1 MKMRNPFKGKIRKSF
16 LERNQLIIGIIGVLF
31 ILGGSA
37 LALLL
42 SGGFFASTYTVTASF
57 ADAAGVKGGDEVL
70 VAGLEAGTISG
81 VEIVDGAVEVTMD
94 VNSDVE
100 MPADARAE
108 IIVETLM
115 GKKSVQLHGGSDD
128 SGMLG
133 EGDSIPL
140 ERTDTPVELLDLQD
154 TSVPLLE
161 KSDAESFESFMV
173 SISKITSGKEQQ
185 VTQLLQGFADT
196 TKAIDTKSAEL
207 ARLIESFKILSTA
220 FADKDETIVSLIDNF
235 DIVLANLSERRAELE
250 TLLQATDS
258 ASHEIANLVSRNR
271 SDLDPMLQRLH
282 VALDTINQHQLD
294 LAGILSYLEESVQGY
309 QSVGYSQGVPN
320 RWANIFVQSLG
331 GLGIDEFFGP
341 CGAFDDALDKI
352 LGKDPRKC
360 KNRAEYGSPNDED
373 NPNNNSGGG
382 GSGGGGG
389 GPTIA
394 APEGGGGP
402 ALPGEEDM
410 PNDVGDILDSVTGG
424 TTSSSLRSGLE

>member
-1 MKMRNPFKGKIRKSF
+1 MKMRNPFKGRIQKSF
-16 LERNQLIIGIIGVLF
+16 LERNQLIIGILGVLF
-31 ILGGSA
+31 VLGGSA

-81 VEIVDGAVEVTMD
+81 VEIKDGAVEITMD

-100 MPADARAE
+100 MPADSQAE

-128 SGMLG
+128 SGELG
-133 EGDSIPL
+133 DGDTIPI

-235 DIVLANLSERRAELE
+235 DIVLANLSERRGARDAVAGDRLGFPRGRRSR
-250 TLLQATDS
+250 QPKSQRPRSDAATTPRRARHDQS
-258 ASHEIANLVSRNR
+258 ASARSRGGPELPR
-271 SDLDPMLQRLH
+271 GIGAGLPERRL
-282 VALDTINQHQLD
+282 
-294 LAGILSYLEESVQGY
+294 LAGRSEP
-309 QSVGYSQGVPN
+309 VGQHLRPVRRRRRDRRVLRPL
-320 RWANIFVQSLG
+320 RRVRRRP
-331 GLGIDEFFGP
+331 GP
-341 CGAFDDALDKI
+341 
-352 LGKDPRKC
+352 DPR
-360 KNRAEYGSPNDED
+360 RRPSVVHGARGIRVA
-373 NPNNNSGGG
+373 GRRGQ
-382 GSGGGGG
+382 
-389 GPTIA
+389 
-394 APEGGGGP
+394 PEQQQRRRRFRRWEWRRNG
-402 ALPGEEDM
+402 
-410 PNDVGDILDSVTGG
+410 
-424 TTSSSLRSGLE
+424 LRGRRRSFSAG

>member
-1 MKMRNPFKGKIRKSF
+1 MKVRNPFKGKIRKSF
-16 LERNQLIIGIIGVLF
+16 LERNQLLIGVLGILF
-31 ILGGSA
+31 VLGGSGF
-37 LALLL
+37 ALLL
-42 SGGFFASTYTVTASF
+42 SGGFFASTYAVTASF

-70 VAGLEAGTISG
+70 VAGLEAGSISG
-81 VEIVDGAVEVTMD
+81 VEIKDGAVEVTMD
-94 VNSDVE
+94 VNEDVE
-100 MPADARAE
+100 MPADAQAE

-115 GKKSVQLHGGSDD
+115 GKKSVLLYGGTDD
-128 SGMLG
+128 SGQL
-133 EGDSIPL
+133 EDGDSIPL

-173 SISKITSGKEQQ
+173 SLSEITSGKEDQ
-185 VTQLLQGFADT
+185 VTQLLRGFADT
-196 TKAIDTKSAEL
+196 TKAIDTKSNEL

-271 SDLDPMLQRLH
+271 SDLDPTLRQLH

-309 QSVGYSQGVPN
+309 QSVGYSQGIPN
-320 RWANIFVQSLG
+320 RWANVFVQSLG

-341 CGAFDDALDKI
+341 CGAFDDALDEI
-352 LGKDPRKC
+352 LGEDPRKC
-360 KNRAEYGSPNDED
+360 KKRAEYGSPNDED
-373 NPNNNSGGG
+373 DNSGGG
-382 GSGGGGG
+382 GPGGGGG
-389 GPTIA
+389 GA
-394 APEGGGGP
+394 GLAPPESGDGTS
-402 ALPGEEDM
+402 LPGEEDM
-410 PNDVGDILDSVTGG
+410 PNDLGDILDSVTGG
-424 TTSSSLRSGLE
+424 STSSSLRSGLE